1 MVIPYSHSFPHDIPM
16 IFPQFSIDFP
26 IFWPF
31 SLSPGG
37 LLGMPGAKSGASAAS
52 GPAATVEGTEQAE
65 VAQQL
70 TGEGAKGWKVGGPG
84 WEFAKLV

>member
-1 MVIPYSHSFPHDIPM
+1 
-16 IFPQFSIDFP
+16 
-26 IFWPF
+26 
-31 SLSPGG
+31 
-37 LLGMPGAKSGASAAS
+37 MPGAKSGASAAS